1 MTKKF
6 LYIIMMLLCFCVL
19 LPISADAKVKE
30 YSGTCGE
37 NATWHLDKKGKLTI
51 SGTGTITE
59 PGWKSLPVYEKPSND
74 SIIKSIVIKQGI
86 TEIGKEVFVNT
97 GIKKIHIPAS
107 VKKIGEM
114 AFRMN
119 GSLKSVSLP
128 EGLECIEEDA
138 FQGCYSLS
146 KITIPSTVTHI
157 GIGAFEDCYRL
168 KKIVNLSSQNYKP
181 ERALGKIT
189 WKVGKKKVKVIA
201 AGQTATSTR
210 KKYRIKYVL
219 NGGKLKGKKKTSY
232 EFWEKT
238 KLPKAKKKGYVF
250 LGWSTANDMECF
262 VDGTY
267 QGNLKLYAVFKKV
280 SIKKTAGRKIKVS
293 VKPIYTPLIVQYDTQ
308 KNLDKKGYWK
318 DDSVFES
325 TTGTFVVDRDN
336 DGKVI
341 TRKLKKGKTYYLR
354 WGLECEP
361 EETVR
366 WLGKKK
372 IKIK

>member
-1 MTKKF
+1 MKKIIIAIMLMLACSFVF
-6 LYIIMMLLCFCVL
+6 L
-19 LPISADAKVKE
+19 PTETAAKAIE
-30 YSGTCGE
+30 YNGTCGE

-51 SGTGTITE
+51 SGTGAITE
-59 PGWKSLPVYEKPSND
+59 PGWLSLPVYEKPSNEHV
-74 SIIKSIVIKQGI
+74 IKSIAIEYGI
-86 TEIGKEVFVNT
+86 TEIGEEIFVNT
-97 GIKKIHIPAS
+97 GIKKLHIPGS

-119 GSLKSVSLP
+119 SSLKSVSLP

-138 FQGCYSLS
+138 FLGCYSLS
-146 KITIPSTVTHI
+146 EITIPSTVTHI

-168 KKIVNLSSQNYKP
+168 KKIVNLSSQSYKP
-181 ERALGKIT
+181 EKARGKIT
-189 WKVGKKKVKVIA
+189 WRVGKKKVKVIA

-232 EFWEKT
+232 EFWEKI

-250 LGWSTANDMECF
+250 LGWSTANDRESF

-267 QGNLKLYAVFKKV
+267 QGNLKLYAVFKKI
-280 SIKKTAGRKIKVS
+280 SIKKIAGRKIKVS
-293 VKPIYTPLIVQYDTQ
+293 VKPVYTPLIIQYDTQ
-308 KNLDKKGYWK
+308 KNLDKEGYWR

-325 TTGTFVVDRDN
+325 TTGTFVVDKDN
-336 DGKVI
+336 DGEVI

-354 WGLECEP
+354 WGLECE
-361 EETVR
+361 EEEGVR
-366 WLGKKK
+366 WFGKKK
-372 IKIK
+372 IKM